1 MAASNTSKPQL
12 DMEFT
17 DKVMIDLTTPMGGS
31 HATEVIICDSPEN
44 KLIDGKSPEI
54 VSSTASCGVISR
66 APFSYSS
73 EYKQV
78 YESSTLTRSE
88 CDREE
93 SNNVDD
99 GTMLPGK

>member
-1 MAASNTSKPQL
+1 MAASNASKPQL

-44 KLIDGKSPEI
+44 KLIDGKSPEV

-73 EYKQV
+73 PKQV
-78 YESSTLTRSE
+78 YESSTLTCSE